1 MKMKGRLFAKK
12 IRCPLRLLKSPRSK
26 YLKKSLS
33 VPSRLTSFGIITK
46 TMSKIMLSTIGAL
59 SFLGCVSQQTETNRT
74 DAQPSAAI
82 APAATATPE
91 RTISLELDSSL
102 KTKVTNVDV
111 VKRHPDRSEM
121 TIGIEYE
128 YREEIPNAK
137 IGVEILLES
146 SPGVSRFFESR
157 LADVG
162 RRRTF
167 ALFDVKFR
175 PPPQA

>member
-1 MKMKGRLFAKK
+1 
-12 IRCPLRLLKSPRSK
+12 
-26 YLKKSLS
+26 
-33 VPSRLTSFGIITK
+33 
-46 TMSKIMLSTIGAL
+46 MLSIIGAL
-59 SFLGCVSQQTETNRT
+59 SFLGCVSQQTETNKT
-74 DAQPSAAI
+74 DDRPSSAI
-82 APAATATPE
+82 APAVAAMPE
-91 RTISLELDSSL
+91 RNVSLELDPSL

-111 VKRHPDRSEM
+111 VKRHVDRSEM

-128 YREEIPNAK
+128 YRDEIPNAK

-162 RRRTF
+162 RRRNF

-175 PPPQA
+175 PPPQAGVDTLTTDKVIVFLEDGVAGQRYNLAKRTMLLAWKASNHAEN